1 MKKKY
6 LPLVLGLGL
15 LGLLAG
21 CGKKEEAV
29 VFVEEAAEEDTVLP
43 KEEPVEGEGKGAA
56 EPGLPKELPE
66 PGTVLGEEEMLLY
79 LDGEEQTL
87 LLRRVQGSF
96 GYSLAFEGDTYALVA
111 GEVEDVVV
119 LAEALPAAQ
128 VQEGQETAGEA
139 GAEAQ
144 GGGPVYMTISE
155 NLDYALEELADELVL
170 TCDVECL
177 VEEITIG
184 EEEYPAIWIS
194 YMREE
199 NGEAYQVDTYLVGFE
214 THVFQ
219 IEMECPEQELGSRG
233 DVQQI
238 ILSTLRFDSIAE
250 G

>member
-1 MKKKY
+1 MKKIY
-6 LPLVLGLGL
+6 LPLCLVI
-15 LGLLAG
+15 GLLALAPG

-29 VFVEEAAEEDTVLP
+29 VFVEEATEEDTVLP
-43 KEEPVEGEGKGAA
+43 QDEPVEGEGKVLE
-56 EPGLPKELPE
+56 EPGLPKEASQ

-79 LDGEEQTL
+79 LDGQEQTL
-87 LLRRVQGSF
+87 LMRRVQGSF
-96 GYSLAFEGDTYALVA
+96 GYTLAFEGSKYALVA
-111 GEVEDVVV
+111 GEMEDMVVSTQGD
-119 LAEALPAAQ
+119 P
-128 VQEGQETAGEA
+128 
-139 GAEAQ
+139 AEAQ
-144 GGGPVYMTISE
+144 EGVGEQERGAVADGQVYMTISE

-177 VEEITIG
+177 VEELTIG

-194 YMREE
+194 YTREE
-199 NGEAYQVDTYLVGFE
+199 DGQFVQVDTYLVGFE

-219 IEMECPEQELGSRG
+219 IEIECPEQELGTRG